1 MRAPVRATHH
11 ARHLLAVSV
20 ALVAASLA
28 STTRATADEP
38 PPPEASPAMPAPP
51 PATAPAPEPPPS
63 APPVTLPPPGT
74 TPPPLP
80 AVTGLTPLGRLHLDV
95 HGYFRTRYVRAD
107 NVPTAR
113 VDNTGNLASATHTGR
128 DDASSMHLVHSRLR
142 LEPTLRWGGD
152 PAKGVQPKVSL
163 NAQVDLLDTV
173 LWGDNARQASVPLFT
188 QNPSQT
194 GLDGTERPSLFL
206 RRLWLEIAL
215 PVGLLRVGR
224 QASHGGLGILFNDGN
239 GFRNDFGDANG
250 GTTFDRVVFL
260 TRPLTVIN
268 ALRHGDRSETP
279 LIFLAGHDWL
289 VEDGLGFGSKPAET
303 TTRQNGG
310 PFGFQ
315 TTPTC
320 GEATDPNGSKPTRK
334 CDDDVSQWIT
344 ALVWKDTNLRWTKD
358 TDELQ
363 IGAAYVNRG
372 QEATKSTLH
381 IIDGF
386 WRFQVGLTR
395 RGPSLLTE
403 GEVVAIRGSSRG
415 IKLLPGG
422 LFDEKTGLGEKALKG
437 DILNYAARI
446 GLTTATWDGLVEYG
460 SSSGDEQLIGG
471 DQRFKMYPM
480 NADYRM
486 GLLMYPVVLWARSY
500 NTLAGRASDALH
512 GGGGV
517 FNSSYL
523 NPKARVRFTKETYQ
537 VELIGQGLLGWAN
550 TLNGGEVL
558 GFVADYYA
566 PRNAADPWKKN
577 RCKAFDADCAIGW
590 EADLAIKLKWLPS
603 PNLPNAGPHDRY
615 AMNWSNEFGVMKAG
629 SALAP
634 RLATG
639 ADTIWTVQ
647 SRIAFL
653 W

>member
-1 MRAPVRATHH
+1 MRPPVPATHR
-11 ARHLLAVSV
+11 ARHLLAAGV

-28 STTRATADEP
+28 SPTRAAADEP
-38 PPPEASPAMPAPP
+38 PPPGAAPGPAPQ
-51 PATAPAPEPPPS
+51 
-63 APPVTLPPPGT
+63 VTLPPAGE
-74 TPPPLP
+74 PPPPRDPAASVLP
-80 AVTGLTPLGRLHLDV
+80 LDRLHLDV
-95 HGYFRTRYVRAD
+95 HGYFRTRYVRAG

-113 VDNTGNLASATHTGR
+113 LDDTGTLASAAHTGR
-128 DDASSMHLVHSRLR
+128 DDASSAHLVHSRLR
-142 LEPTLRWGGD
+142 LEPTLRWGGN
-152 PAKGVQPKVSL
+152 PAKGVQPSVSL
-163 NAQVDLLDTV
+163 NAQIDLLDTV
-173 LWGDNARQASVPLFT
+173 LWGDNARQSSVPLFA

-194 GLDGTERPSLFL
+194 GLDGSERASVFL

-250 GTTFDRVVFL
+250 GTTFDRVAFL
-260 TRPLTVIN
+260 TRPLTVYN
-268 ALRHGDRSETP
+268 ALRRGDRSETP

-289 VEDGLGFGSKPAET
+289 VEDGLGFGSKPAAT
-303 TTRQNGG
+303 STRLNGG

-320 GEATDPNGSKPTRK
+320 GGATEPGGTRPTSK
-334 CDDDVSQWIT
+334 CDDDVGQWIT
-344 ALVWKDTNLRWTKD
+344 ALVWRDTNLRWTRS

-363 IGAAYVNRG
+363 IGAAYVNRS
-372 QEATKSTLH
+372 QDATKSTLH

-386 WRFQVGLTR
+386 WRFQVGLSR
-395 RGPSLLTE
+395 QGPSLLTE

-422 LFDEKTGLGEKALKG
+422 LFDEQTGLAEKELKG
-437 DILNYAARI
+437 DILNYAARL
-446 GLTTATWDGLVEYG
+446 GLTSPAWDGLVEYG
-460 SSSGDEQLIGG
+460 ASSGDEQLIGG

-550 TLNGGEVL
+550 TLNGGEVI

-566 PRNAADPWKKN
+566 PRNAADPWKNN

-590 EADLAIKLKWLPS
+590 EADLAVKLKWLPS
-603 PNLPNAGPHDRY
+603 PGLPNAGPNDRY
-615 AMNWSNEFGVMKAG
+615 LMNWSNEFGVMKAG

-634 RLATG
+634 RLASG
-639 ADTIWTVQ
+639 ADTIWTIQ
-647 SRIAFL
+647 SRVAFL